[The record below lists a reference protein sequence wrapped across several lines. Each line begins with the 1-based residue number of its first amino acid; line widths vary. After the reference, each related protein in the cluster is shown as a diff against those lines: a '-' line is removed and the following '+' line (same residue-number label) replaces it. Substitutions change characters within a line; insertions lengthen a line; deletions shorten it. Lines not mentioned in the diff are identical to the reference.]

1 MMWSSVPNVRS
12 GMRTLSFSSLSIW
25 KACGV
30 VTSWIR
36 CRPIRSCV
44 WPDGSV
50 RTVWAS
56 QTLSSSVRAMKTLFL
71 IYVAA
76 VFVVTAYGASPV
88 LCSPVVDS
96 APNVKLSYMID
107 ATLFPALET
116 LLAIARTGSVAAAA
130 RQRHITSS
138 AVSQQIR
145 RLEGHFGIKFFER
158 AGRGVRL
165 TASGEAAV
173 PVVRELWSGA
183 EAAFGELAELAGR
196 PATTLRIAASDY
208 LGKALLVP
216 VLRDLLDEDPPVR
229 FEIVT
234 THSRAGVRLVAAGDV
249 DLAVVTGQE
258 TPRGLE
264 ERHLF
269 DQPLLW
275 VGPRRR
281 GERAALTERLRGE
294 PVLRLA
300 AESRGRA
307 LLDQYLADE
316 RIRPVSTIDVPSV
329 SLLLAYVSGGLG
341 IGLVPA
347 LALAESLRDRV
358 VSAPAR
364 VPALPVTLVWRPTA
378 RRPPALARL
387 AALLSAAGERAGA
400 RLARARPRGRS
411 RV

>member
-1 MMWSSVPNVRS
+1 
-12 GMRTLSFSSLSIW
+12 MRFM
-25 KACGV
+25 V
-30 VTSWIR
+30 
-36 CRPIRSCV
+36 
-44 WPDGSV
+44 
-50 RTVWAS
+50 
-56 QTLSSSVRAMKTLFL
+56 
-71 IYVAA
+71 
-76 VFVVTAYGASPV
+76 
-88 LCSPVVDS
+88 S
-96 APNVKLSYMID
+96 AG
-107 ATLFPALET
+107 LFPALET
-116 LLAIARTGSVAAAA
+116 LLAVARTGSVAAAA
-130 RQRHITSS
+130 RQRHVTSS

-145 RLEGHFGIKFFER
+145 RLETHFGIKLFER

-165 TASGEAAV
+165 TATGEAAL

-183 EAAFGELAELAGR
+183 EAAFGQLAEMAGH
-196 PATTLRIAASDY
+196 PATTLRVAASDY
-208 LGKALLVP
+208 LGKGLLAP
-216 VLRDLLDEDPPVR
+216 VLRDLLDADPPVR

-269 DQPLLW
+269 DQPFVW
-275 VGPRRR
+275 VGPRRGR
-281 GERAALTERLRGE
+281 RDRASLTERLRRE

-329 SLLLAYVSGGLG
+329 SLLLSYVSGGLG

-347 LALAESLRDRV
+347 LALAEAPANRV

-364 VPALPVTLVWRPTA
+364 VPALPVALVWRPAA
-378 RRPPALARL
+378 RRQPALARL
-387 AALLSAAGERAGA
+387 ASLLQTAGARAGA
-400 RLARARPRGRS
+400 RLARAWP
-411 RV
+411 